1 MGDIEQQS
9 QLASPLLAEQSS
21 SDDRYDVAQTTDSH
35 QAAKTTDLTSLV
47 DSTTTVTSTIVTE
60 DYGDPAINQGD
71 NEKRKISWVLL
82 SVIIFFNA
90 SGGPF
95 GVEPSVKAAGNLFAI
110 IGFSV
115 MPLLWALPE
124 AYMTY
129 ELSSTYPD
137 NSGGMRWGKRDRGNI
152 GYIREHAL
160 TFPLSVQEA
169 FGEKAGLITGYMGY
183 VAGVTTSASFPVLF
197 VTYIHQQYF
206 SREWNWLYRYLSL
219 ASLSIAL
226 MLVSYRGEQQL

>member
-9 QLASPLLAEQSS
+9 QLASPLLAEPSS

-47 DSTTTVTSTIVTE
+47 DSATVTSTIVTE

-183 VAGVTTSASFPVLF
+183 LAGVTTSASFPVLF